1 MKKKKPKINE
11 SVAFV
16 MESEIKFI
24 YNWSMCG
31 CCLMKII
38 LYFYTNFTL
47 NSGCY
52 TVFWPICCYS
62 ALNKQIVNIYERFC
76 IRMMIASKL
85 ANTYT
90 QSTATTITPFT
101 PTHIKTTNEFI
112 QIIMS
117 RSLEVSFNWFRINV
131 FVFKKNLKKTLNL
144 L

>member
-1 MKKKKPKINE
+1 MWLL
-11 SVAFV
+11 S
-16 MESEIKFI
+16 
-24 YNWSMCG
+24 
-31 CCLMKII
+31 MKIV

-85 ANTYT
+85 ANTHT

-101 PTHIKTTNEFI
+101 PTHNKTTNELI

-131 FVFKKNLKKTLNL
+131 FVQKKYIKKNVKSTLNL
-144 L
+144 SLHQIDEITWFYIIYSRKSF